1 MALTE
6 VVQTGVSHSAC
17 AVRSSELPS
26 SGGCNAAHKPI
37 KPMNLYNSFLA
48 VRLAAAIAILGTQAL
63 GAQSLP
69 AQNPDTTKGAPLFT
83 GRDAIRAV
91 GFAGLTVAMFPLD
104 RSIARRLTNERSKA
118 NRFLNGASKGVEYI
132 ADPGS
137 IIIGSS
143 LYLIGRFTN
152 HPGIE
157 DLGWHGTEAVLLAG
171 GTAWVLKGLAG
182 RARPYV
188 TGDTTARDFKFGSGF
203 GNANRQSFPSGHTT
217 AAFAAASAVVSEAER
232 GWPHHFWLV
241 APVMYGGASLVGVSR
256 MYHDKHWASDV
267 ALGAAIG
274 TFSGLKVV
282 RYAHAH
288 PQNFL
293 DRAILRVDARPAHA
307 GGATTLTL
315 AIPFD

>member
-1 MALTE
+1 LL
-6 VVQTGVSHSAC
+6 S
-17 AVRSSELPS
+17 VRTPILIPMHTSRLPS
-26 SGGCNAAHKPI
+26 
-37 KPMNLYNSFLA
+37 
-48 VRLAAAIAILGTQAL
+48 RLLIALFAAAFPLQVVDAQAT
-63 GAQSLP
+63 LP
-69 AQNPDTTKGAPLFT
+69 SPDTAHGAPLFT
-83 GRDAIRAV
+83 GRDIIRAV
-91 GFAGLTVAMFPLD
+91 GFTGLTIAMFPLD

-118 NRFLNGASKGVEYI
+118 NRFLNGSSKGVEYI

-137 IIIGSS
+137 IVIGTS

-157 DLGWHGTEAVLLAG
+157 DLGWHGTESVLLG
-171 GTAWVLKGLAG
+171 GATAWVLKGLTG

-188 TGDTTARDFKFGSGF
+188 TGDSTAHDFKFGGGF
-203 GNANRQSFPSGHTT
+203 TNSNRQSFPSGHTT
-217 AAFAAASAVVSEAER
+217 AAFAAAAAVTSEAER

-241 APVMYGGASLVGVSR
+241 APAMYGGATLVGLSR

-288 PQNFL
+288 PKNFL
-293 DRAILRVDARPAHA
+293 DRAILRVDAT
-307 GGATTLTL
+307 GGNGNVALTVSL
-315 AIPFD
+315 PLN

>member
-1 MALTE
+1 MHTPGIRARLLVAL
-6 VVQTGVSHSAC
+6 VVSLSPLVIAAQVVSAPPRASGDTLARPAPVVDSA
-17 AVRSSELPS
+17 R
-26 SGGCNAAHKPI
+26 
-37 KPMNLYNSFLA
+37 
-48 VRLAAAIAILGTQAL
+48 
-63 GAQSLP
+63 
-69 AQNPDTTKGAPLFT
+69 GAPLFT

-91 GFAGLTVAMFPLD
+91 GFAGLTVAMFPID
-104 RSIARRLTNERSKA
+104 RSVARRLTNERSKA
-118 NRFLNGASKGVEYI
+118 NRFLNDASSGVEYI

-152 HPGIE
+152 HPDIE
-157 DLGWHGTEAVLLAG
+157 DLGWHGTASVLLG
-171 GTAWVLKGLAG
+171 GATAWVLKGLAG

-188 TGDTTARDFKFGSGF
+188 TGDTTARDFKFAGGF

-232 GWPHHFWLV
+232 AWPHHFWLV
-241 APVMYGGASLVGVSR
+241 APAMYGGATLVGISR

-293 DRAILRVDARPAHA
+293 DRAILRTQLFPLPN
-307 GGATTLTL
+307 GGRGIGFALPL
-315 AIPFD
+315 N

>member
-1 MALTE
+1 MFRGTVVALC
-6 VVQTGVSHSAC
+6 TGNSNRSTHMPN
-17 AVRSSELPS
+17 VRSRLLVAFAATVFPLQVVAPQRLP
-26 SGGCNAAHKPI
+26 APL
-37 KPMNLYNSFLA
+37 P
-48 VRLAAAIAILGTQAL
+48 VL
-63 GAQSLP
+63 GAQLKPP
-69 AQNPDTTKGAPLFT
+69 APVVDTARGDPLFT

-137 IIIGSS
+137 IVIGTS
-143 LYLIGRFTN
+143 LYLIGRFTD

-157 DLGWHGTEAVLLAG
+157 DLGWHGTEAVLLG
-171 GTAWVLKGLAG
+171 SGTALILKGLAG

-188 TGDTTARDFKFGSGF
+188 TGDTTAHDFKFGGGF
-203 GNANRQSFPSGHTT
+203 SDGNRQSFPSGHTT
-217 AAFAAASAVVSEAER
+217 AAFAAAAAVVSEAER
-232 GWPHHFWLV
+232 GWPGHFWLV
-241 APVMYGGASLVGVSR
+241 APAMFGGASLVGLSR

-267 ALGAAIG
+267 VAGAAIG

-288 PQNFL
+288 PHNFL
-293 DRAILRVDARPAHA
+293 DRAILRTQLFPLPD
-307 GGATTLTL
+307 GGRAVGFALPL
-315 AIPFD
+315 N

>member
-1 MALTE
+1 MFRGTLVAQNRSNSIQSTHTSTICSRLLVAFLVSVTPLQIIAAQ
-6 VVQTGVSHSAC
+6 QTSAPSPL
-17 AVRSSELPS
+17 VGGLPS
-26 SGGCNAAHKPI
+26 FAP
-37 KPMNLYNSFLA
+37 A
-48 VRLAAAIAILGTQAL
+48 V
-63 GAQSLP
+63 
-69 AQNPDTTKGAPLFT
+69 DTVKGAPLFT

-137 IIIGSS
+137 IVIGTS
-143 LYLIGRFTN
+143 LYLIGRFTD

-157 DLGWHGTEAVLLAG
+157 DLGWHGTEAVLVGA
-171 GTAWVLKGLAG
+171 GTAWMLKGLTG
-182 RARPYV
+182 RARPFV
-188 TGDTTARDFKFGSGF
+188 TGDTTARDFKFGGGF
-203 GNANRQSFPSGHTT
+203 GNADRQSFPSGHTT

-232 GWPHHFWLV
+232 GWPGHFWLV
-241 APVMYGGASLVGVSR
+241 APAMYGGAALVGVSR

-293 DRAILRVDARPAHA
+293 DRAVLRVEASPTGT
-307 GGATTLTL
+307 GGAMMLTVAL
-315 AIPFD
+315 PLN